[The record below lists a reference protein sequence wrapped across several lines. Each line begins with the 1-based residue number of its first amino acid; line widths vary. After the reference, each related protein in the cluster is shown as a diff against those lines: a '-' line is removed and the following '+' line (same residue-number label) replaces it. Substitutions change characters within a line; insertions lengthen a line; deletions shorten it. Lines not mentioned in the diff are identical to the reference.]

1 MADGWGRNTWSSG
14 SWGEGVD
21 QTVELGGWGRGVWG
35 QGSWGQSLGIQ
46 ATGELGSVTVQEG
59 TGVSVTGVQAAA
71 SLGNIAVNADGAINA
86 LGNAATGEVGTA
98 TVVGN
103 AIFSVTGVAGT
114 TALGVA
120 GPVTTSQC
128 FSYRRFSYRH
138 SGQCSNSRGFVPQC
152 EWPTSHS
159 NTGQHYGSTATER
172 RCHRRS
178 RHYSIRR
185 DRRNRLC
192 RS

>member
-59 TGVSVTGVQAAA
+59 VGVYLTGVQAAV
-71 SLGNIAVNADGAINA
+71 SVGNTVAGGESDISA
-86 LGNAATGEVGTA
+86 LGNAAEGQIGTA

-103 AIFSVTGVAGT
+103 AIFSVTGVQV
-114 TALGVA
+114 L
-120 GPVTTSQC
+120 
-128 FSYRRFSYRH
+128 
-138 SGQCSNSRGFVPQC
+138 
-152 EWPTSHS
+152 
-159 NTGQHYGSTATER
+159 
-172 RCHRRS
+172 
-178 RHYSIRR
+178 
-185 DRRNRLC
+185 RL
-192 RS
+192 